1 MQIIYIDKNGKYMN
15 MESDESEIV
24 LPVLC
29 KQYSGY
35 QSSIVI
41 TVNPGIHEQY
51 QIKKAAR
58 KNKENMQFTHME
70 LRLEG
75 PPSDI
80 NSWKIY
86 GQEQLQ
92 GVFAEMFG
100 GQWISRIESWHR
112 QYCMMYGL
120 TSTNSFTGLSDTFYL
135 TDAALGNVKNC
146 TVHLFGTQNKVWLE
160 TLSNVLLYVHG
171 ECDGV

>member
-1 MQIIYIDKNGKYMN
+1 
-15 MESDESEIV
+15 MESEDSEIV

-35 QSSIVI
+35 QPSIVI
-41 TVNPGIHEQY
+41 TVNPGIHEQN

-58 KNKENMQFTHME
+58 KNKENMQFTQ
-70 LRLEG
+70 LQLKLEG
-75 PPSDI
+75 SPADLS
-80 NSWKIY
+80 SWKVS
-86 GQEQLQ
+86 GQEQLT

-112 QYCMMYGL
+112 QYCMLFGL
-120 TSTNSFTGLSDTFYL
+120 TSSNSFTGLSDTFYL
-135 TDAALGNVKNC
+135 TDAAVGNLKNC
-146 TVHLFGTQNKVWLE
+146 SIHLFGNQNKVWPE
-160 TLSNVLLYVHG
+160 TLSNVLLYIHG